1 MPLTPIQRPTF
12 STIDLDNLAF
22 NLRSVREFIGDDVK
36 CLAVVKADAY
46 GHGAVECSRRLARE
60 GIDWLGVAI
69 PEEGVE
75 LRNAGIEKPIL
86 VLGSFWP
93 GQENAIISSQ
103 LTPVVYT
110 TEQAQLL
117 DTAARNAGQI
127 VGYHVKID
135 TGMGRIGV
143 RYDAARALAEAL
155 ATFGNIRL
163 DGMMTHFAAADD
175 LGQNVFTNEQI
186 DKFDSVVGTFREL
199 GFDPT
204 YIDLANSPG
213 AVAHPNSRRK
223 LVRLG
228 GVLYGLGGDV
238 LPREIDT
245 PELRPVLS
253 LTSSIAYIKDVP
265 VGETLG
271 YGRTFRT
278 ERASRIASIPIG
290 YADGYARSLSNVA
303 RVIVNG
309 NLAPT
314 VGRISM
320 DWTLIDVTDVLD
332 AKIGDK
338 VTLIGSEGGSSVLAE
353 ELAAATGTISY
364 EITCRISDRVSR
376 VFVETITKS

>member
-93 GQENAIISSQ
+93 GQENAIISSR
-103 LTPVVYT
+103 LTPVLYT
-110 TEQAQLL
+110 TEQARLL

-186 DKFDSVVGTFREL
+186 DKFDSVVETFREL
-199 GFDPT
+199 GFDST

-238 LPREIDT
+238 LPREIDK

>member
-186 DKFDSVVGTFREL
+186 DKFDSVVETFREL

-238 LPREIDT
+238 LPREIDK